1 MAIQTLFYIILNSFL
16 NIECRVSNLWFSSDK
31 FCVYPYEEIL
41 SIQVKIIQTIRF
53 RLFDK
58 NHDFHITPPVR
69 LLVG

>member
-16 NIECRVSNLWFSSDK
+16 NYIECRVSNLWFSFDK

-58 NHDFHITPPVR
+58 NHDFHIPS
-69 LLVG
+69 LSVG